1 MPKGRKHFNK
11 THPITREDMSVI
23 DEWWN
28 NRHEIKDG
36 KDDPSMTE
44 TWKSKKYT
52 FKQIEES
59 GFNLDLCK
67 YPEEEE
73 IILSPEETIANF
85 KEKRESLEA
94 KLDEKLSEIIR
105 LING

>member
-1 MPKGRKHFNK
+1 MPEGRKHFNK
-11 THPITREDMSVI
+11 THPITRDDMRVI

-28 NRHEIKDG
+28 NRHEIKDE

-52 FKQIEES
+52 LKQIEDS
-59 GFNLDLCK
+59 GFNLDLCG

-85 KEKRESLEA
+85 KERRESLDA
-94 KLDEKLSEIIR
+94 KLDEKLAEIIR
-105 LING
+105 LINE